1 MVNPLPGVA
10 ESKEQSSSDTGTA
23 HYWGGGRRQVHD
35 IALHLIAENA
45 GWPVLEGP
53 TGAGKSWLLQRIRE
67 ELGQVGLD
75 TIVDPATRNPADMT
89 PAAQQTCCLCM
100 DSVDPN
106 DPAMI
111 QRLETAAR
119 DGLRLLL
126 AGQPGLATA
135 LSRQLS
141 TDLAQRLHRIN
152 VRNLDRNET
161 REFIRLVR
169 PTAPEGDSK
178 RLAAKLFRATNG
190 NPGAILVQIS
200 RPGPARSPVDF
211 LSRNRPPIVGVAL
224 LILLLSVLVTALLR
238 TAPPHEEG
246 TESAHRAAA
255 TDSVA
260 DSAPSEPL
268 AAEAP
273 VLSFDEPATGLET
286 PGDPEKRSDLLPD
299 IAEAVTSA
307 EPLSGESSTPRRA
320 PDTSSSDDALSD
332 TSSPARPPT
341 DLPEQPDTSQVASR
355 EAVSNAPATK
365 STGDPRYR
373 REAWLLTVD
382 PNAAALQLMLHSE
395 ETRIQALI
403 DNNNLHAQAAYY
415 VKQVD
420 GKPLYCL
427 ILGPFDDM
435 AAADTARQRLPEAL
449 RAQQPWRRTFA
460 NIQADIRA
468 RQRPGKP

>member
-10 ESKEQSSSDTGTA
+10 ESTEQSSSDPGA
-23 HYWGGGRRQVHD
+23 AQYWGGGRRQIHD

-67 ELGQVGLD
+67 ELGQIGLD
-75 TIVDPATRNPADMT
+75 TIVNPATRNLADMT
-89 PAAQQTCCLCM
+89 PAVQQTSCLCM
-100 DSVDPN
+100 DDVDPN
-106 DPAMI
+106 DPTMT

-119 DGLRLLL
+119 DGLRVLLT
-126 AGQPGLATA
+126 GQPGLATA

-141 TDLAQRLHRIN
+141 ADLAQRLHRIN

-161 REFIRLVR
+161 REFIGLVR
-169 PTAPEGDSK
+169 PAAPEGGSK
-178 RLAAKLFRATNG
+178 RLAMKLFRTTNG
-190 NPGAILVQIS
+190 SPGAILEQIS
-200 RPGPARSPVDF
+200 RPRPAPSLADF
-211 LSRNRPPIVGVAL
+211 LSRNWPPIVAVVL
-224 LILLLSVLVTALLR
+224 LILLLPLLVTALLR
-238 TAPPHEEG
+238 TAPPQAED
-246 TESAHRAAA
+246 TESTRRAAA
-255 TDSVA
+255 ADSVVE
-260 DSAPSEPL
+260 SAPSEPL

-273 VLSFDEPATGLET
+273 VLSVDEPATGPES
-286 PGDPEKRSDLLPD
+286 PGDPEKQDRTP
-299 IAEAVTSA
+299 IADTVTSGE
-307 EPLSGESSTPRRA
+307 EPLPGETSAPPRTP
-320 PDTSSSDDALSD
+320 DSSSSDDLPSD
-332 TSSPARPPT
+332 IAPSLTDTPAPA
-341 DLPEQPDTSQVASR
+341 DISQAVSVGVAS
-355 EAVSNAPATK
+355 NASATK
-365 STGDPRYR
+365 PVGDPRYR
-373 REAWLLTVD
+373 REAWLLTID

-403 DNNNLHAQAAYY
+403 DNNNLHTQAAYY

-468 RQRPGKP
+468 SQLP